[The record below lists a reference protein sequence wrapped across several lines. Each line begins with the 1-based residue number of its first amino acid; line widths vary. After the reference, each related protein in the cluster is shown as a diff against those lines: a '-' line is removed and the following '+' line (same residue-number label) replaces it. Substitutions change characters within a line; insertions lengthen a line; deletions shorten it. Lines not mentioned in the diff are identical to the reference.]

1 MKTAFL
7 ITKHELFSS
16 VLEIKDTTE
25 ELKKRGYRRCVILD
39 SSLSSFVKW
48 HSVLSS
54 SGIVT
59 VPGLSKGYEYW
70 IARNESGFR
79 ELLGG
84 VLRDSENL
92 INIKGKP
99 RNLDGSSKN
108 PIWECRYLDHQSERF
123 RVYTS
128 LGSSIETADYSL
140 PDEKLYT
147 EIREDL
153 NELLSRLPGEF
164 HFQKINHVFPVRL
177 SPEEFASL
185 LRRIVETKK
194 LGDRYSA
201 RLERELSVI
210 LAKDIQDYFLT
221 VSKIVEIAKS
231 NNCWIGPGRGS
242 AAGSLV
248 SYLLGITR
256 VDPVEE
262 ELFFERFLSLKRN
275 DPPDID
281 LDVDDKSRQRLLKI
295 LGEYFGH
302 DRCCLISTA
311 STFSFKG
318 AAREIGRKLEVDGQR
333 VSRLIDWSKEG
344 QRFPYAFENDVDMK
358 QLFEMSK
365 LIVGLY
371 SGFSIHA
378 AGIILSNTPLTG
390 LIPLNS
396 SDSLAVSQWDMDSL
410 RIVGLQKIDLLGL
423 KNLSLL
429 KEMTKE
435 REPWDYP
442 TNDHKTYEVL
452 GRGYTSGV
460 FQLDAPFATRV
471 VRSVKPVSLRDISI
485 SIALNRPG
493 PIKSGVTERFL
504 RLSRTPSEIEKI
516 KRKVPVLAETGGLLV
531 YQEQVLKIAAS
542 MLSLE
547 ADDGELLRRAL
558 SKKDKEAVDGL
569 LQSSPGYRELLP
581 DRREKLYSFLVNFA
595 GYAFNKAHSLSYAM
609 ISYWLAYFKANRPEI
624 FYPLILV
631 ELPRDSLPRAVS
643 EIRDQ
648 GLELCAGKDASESS
662 GCISLS
668 IPRLL
673 KNHELRPVPVEDS
686 FFTFV
691 RNNRSKYQARDLER
705 LIKSGYLDDFGERNE
720 LLKKMNDA
728 LMGVDPELKS
738 IRSVFGYK
746 EETLEKSER
755 DTLVDRAMM
764 EVEVLGFNL
773 TEIEPPDISREATDF
788 EITTALACLRTGIAP
803 YRRVD
808 YMGKSFIT
816 DGRSFVEISNQVPI
830 QGYVLFKSG
839 RPFEMKERISEVN
852 RVFFGP
858 IEAKHLTDGVRI
870 ENVLVRTGTAQRVI
884 QKAKPIDADAD
895 EIIWK

>member
-7 ITKHELFSS
+7 ITKHELFGS

-25 ELKKRGYRRCVILD
+25 ELKRRGYRRCVILD

-48 HSVLSS
+48 YSVLSS

-59 VPGLSKGYEYW
+59 VPGLRKGYEYW
-70 IARNESGFR
+70 IAKNESGFR
-79 ELLGG
+79 ELL
-84 VLRDSENL
+84 VRTIHDSENL

-99 RNLDGSSKN
+99 RNLDSSSKN

-128 LGSSIETADYSL
+128 LGSSTEEADYSL
-140 PDEKLYT
+140 PDEKLYH
-147 EIREDL
+147 EIEEDL
-153 NELLSRLPGEF
+153 AELLSRLPKEF
-164 HFQKINHVFPVRL
+164 HLQKIDHVFPVRS
-177 SPEEFASL
+177 SPEEFSSL
-185 LRRIVETKK
+185 LRRTLESKK
-194 LGDRYSA
+194 LESSYSE
-201 RLERELSVI
+201 RLNRELSVI
-210 LAKDIQDYFLT
+210 ISKDIQDYFMT
-221 VSKIVEIAKS
+221 VSKIVEIAKN

-242 AAGSLV
+242 AVGSLV

-256 VDPVEE
+256 IDPVEE

-281 LDVDDKSRQRLLKI
+281 LDVDDKSRQKLLNK

-302 DRCCLISTA
+302 DCFCLISTA

-318 AAREIGRKLEVDGQR
+318 AAREIGRKLGVDGQR
-333 VSRLIDWSKEG
+333 VSRLIEWSKEG

-365 LIVGLY
+365 LVVGLY

-378 AGIILSNTPLTG
+378 AGVILSGIPLTG

-396 SDSLAVSQWDMDSL
+396 NDGLAVSLWDMDSL
-410 RIVGLQKIDLLGL
+410 RIVGFQKIDLLGL
-423 KNLSLL
+423 KNLSFL
-429 KEMTKE
+429 KEMTKG

-442 TNDHKTYEVL
+442 TNDSKTYETL
-452 GRGYTSGV
+452 GRGYTSAV
-460 FQLDAPFATRV
+460 FQLEAPFATRV
-471 VRSVKPVSLRDISI
+471 VRSVKPVSLRDLSI
-485 SIALNRPG
+485 AIALNRPG

-516 KRKVPVLAETGGLLV
+516 RRKVPVLAETGGLLV

-547 ADDGELLRRAL
+547 ADDGELLRRAI
-558 SKKDKEAVDGL
+558 SKKEKEAVDGL
-569 LQSSPGYRELLP
+569 LRSSPGYSELQP

-595 GYAFNKAHSLSYAM
+595 GYAFNKSHSLSYAM
-609 ISYWLAYFKANRPEI
+609 IAYWLAYFKANHPEI
-624 FYPLILV
+624 FYPLILA
-631 ELPRDSLPRAVS
+631 ELPRNSLPRAVA

-648 GLELCAGKDASESS
+648 GLKLCAGKEASQSS
-662 GCISLS
+662 GCVSLS
-668 IPRLL
+668 IPGLL

-705 LIKSGYLDDFGERNE
+705 LIKSGYLDGFGERNE

-738 IRSVFGYK
+738 IRAVFGYK
-746 EETLEKSER
+746 EESQEKNER
-755 DTLVDRAMM
+755 DTLIDRAMM
-764 EVEVLGFNL
+764 ELEVLGFNL
-773 TEIEPPDISREATDF
+773 TEIEPPDLSRVATDF

-816 DGRSFVEISNQVPI
+816 DGRSFIEISNQVPI

-839 RPFEMKERISEVN
+839 RPFEMKERIMEVN

-858 IEAKHLTDGVRI
+858 IEGKYLTDAARI
-870 ENVLVRTGTAQRVI
+870 ENVVVRTGTAQKVI
-884 QKAKPIDADAD
+884 QKAKPLDTDAD

>member
-7 ITKHELFSS
+7 ITKHELFGS
-16 VLEIKDTTE
+16 VLEIKDTTK
-25 ELKKRGYRRCVILD
+25 ELKRRGYRRCVILD

-48 HSVLSS
+48 HSFLSG

-70 IARNESGFR
+70 IAKNESGFR
-79 ELLGG
+79 ELFNNAIH
-84 VLRDSENL
+84 DSENL

-99 RNLDGSSKN
+99 RNLDSSSNN
-108 PIWECRYLDHQSERF
+108 PIWECRYLDNQSERF
-123 RVYTS
+123 RVYSS
-128 LGSSIETADYSL
+128 LGTSIEAADYSL

-147 EIREDL
+147 EIEEGL
-153 NELLSRLPGEF
+153 YELLSRLPREF
-164 HFQKINHVFPVRL
+164 HLQKINHVFPVRS
-177 SPEEFASL
+177 SPEEFSSL
-185 LRRIVETKK
+185 LRGILETKK
-194 LGDRYSA
+194 SESSYSV
-201 RLERELSVI
+201 RLKRELSVI
-210 LAKDIQDYFLT
+210 LAKDIQDYFMT
-221 VSKIVEIAKS
+221 VSKIVEIAK
-231 NNCWIGPGRGS
+231 NNSCWIGPGRGS
-242 AAGSLV
+242 AVGSLV

-256 VDPVEE
+256 IDPVEE

-281 LDVDDKSRQRLLKI
+281 LDVDDKSRQKLLNI
-295 LGEYFGH
+295 LSEYFGH
-302 DRCCLISTA
+302 DRFCLISTA

-318 AAREIGRKLEVDGQR
+318 AAREIGRKLGVDAQR
-333 VSRLIDWSKEG
+333 VSRLIEWSKEG
-344 QRFPYAFENDVDMK
+344 KRFPYAFENDVDMK

-371 SGFSIHA
+371 SGYSIHA
-378 AGIILSNTPLTG
+378 AGVILSNTPLKG

-396 SDSLAVSQWDMDSL
+396 NDSLAVSQWDMDSL

-442 TNDHKTYEVL
+442 TNDSKTYEVL

-460 FQLDAPFATRV
+460 FQLEAPFATRV
-471 VRSVKPVSLRDISI
+471 VRSLKPVSLRDLSI

-516 KRKVPVLAETGGLLV
+516 KKKVPVLAETGGLLV

-569 LQSSPGYRELLP
+569 LRNSPGYRELQP

-624 FYPLILV
+624 FYPLILAEV
-631 ELPRDSLPRAVS
+631 PRDSLSRVAA
-643 EIRDQ
+643 EMKDR
-648 GLELCAGKDASESS
+648 GLKICAGNEDSARP

-720 LLKKMNDA
+720 
-728 LMGVDPELKS
+728 
-738 IRSVFGYK
+738 
-746 EETLEKSER
+746 
-755 DTLVDRAMM
+755 
-764 EVEVLGFNL
+764 
-773 TEIEPPDISREATDF
+773 
-788 EITTALACLRTGIAP
+788 
-803 YRRVD
+803 
-808 YMGKSFIT
+808 
-816 DGRSFVEISNQVPI
+816 
-830 QGYVLFKSG
+830 
-839 RPFEMKERISEVN
+839 
-852 RVFFGP
+852 
-858 IEAKHLTDGVRI
+858 
-870 ENVLVRTGTAQRVI
+870 
-884 QKAKPIDADAD
+884 
-895 EIIWK
+895 